1 MERKKQEKFVTYRQ
15 KHAFDSFGL
24 YDAGSCC
31 AAVFWPVSAFLEQR
45 QCAGLYPFPLYKD
58 RTQAAILFPLYCRDF
73 YGIVY
78 GCPDY
83 IYFWIIS
90 LPGSYPFSDHIPI
103 WMTAVL
109 DHIHSWM
116 ISVSGL
122 YTKTQTI

>member
-1 MERKKQEKFVTYRQ
+1 MLLIVLAYMMPV
-15 KHAFDSFGL
+15 HAVQRYSGRYL
-24 YDAGSCC
+24 LSLNKGRAQ
-31 AAVFWPVSAFLEQR
+31 VSIL
-45 QCAGLYPFPLYKD
+45 FPLYKD
-58 RTQAAILFPLYCRDF
+58 RTQAAILFPLYCREF

-122 YTKTQTI
+122 YTHRLYKNRHIEKKGPY